1 MYCVTF
7 GRAGKIYSISM
18 SKFSIP
24 TDGKKRREKNWTF
37 FFFKFVNAMLV
48 TNIRLRVVPHFSSG
62 TVERAWKSPHAR
74 QGDMR
79 RVTFSR
85 VGWFSRTLALLSL
98 RKNGGLLVVY
108 KYHLNIIMAGAPWWK
123 LCDIFLITPQELWIL
138 CMGWGNFSTE
148 LT

>member
-62 TVERAWKSPHAR
+62 TVERMENHPTRDKATCGVSPFLAWGDFHAR
-74 QGDMR
+74 
-79 RVTFSR
+79 
-85 VGWFSRTLALLSL
+85 SL
-98 RKNGGLLVVY
+98 Y
-108 KYHLNIIMAGAPWWK
+108 YP
-123 LCDIFLITPQELWIL
+123 
-138 CMGWGNFSTE
+138 
-148 LT
+148 